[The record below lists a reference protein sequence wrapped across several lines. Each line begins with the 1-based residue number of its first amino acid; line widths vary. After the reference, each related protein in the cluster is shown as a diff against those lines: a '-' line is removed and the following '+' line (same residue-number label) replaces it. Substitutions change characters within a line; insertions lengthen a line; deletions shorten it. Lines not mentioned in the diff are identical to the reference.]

1 MFVAEGVVDATAEVV
16 AGLGGNDAL
25 LNTQRLES
33 GIKNRS
39 VDNGVFFDVPAFHIE
54 AEGGAFVD
62 GPAEATAE
70 EAGLIRGLISGEGV
84 TRVERFVGEVEERVA
99 AKLVRTGLRED
110 LDTAK
115 ADAVELGGIRIL
127 VDADFAD
134 GRFGRDASAGEAVD
148 KDLTAVRAGTGAG
161 EGLQLLR

>member
-1 MFVAEGVVDATAEVV
+1 M
-16 AGLGGNDAL
+16 GGNDAL
-25 LNTQRLES
+25 LDAERLKRGVED
-33 GIKNRS
+33 RR
-39 VDNGVFFDVPAFHIE
+39 VDYRVFFDVPAFHIE

-70 EAGLIRGLISGEGV
+70 EAGLIRGFVSGEGV
-84 TRVERFVGEVEERVA
+84 TRVERFVGEVEERIA

-115 ADAVELGGIRIL
+115 ADAVELGGVRIL
-127 VDADFAD
+127 VDANFAD